1 MSNERFD
8 DEMLS
13 AIIDGEADDAT
24 VASVLA
30 DDAASQRLEDMR
42 TAVEVVAEE
51 PPPATPQRRQ
61 QSIAA
66 ALAAAK
72 SAPEVTS
79 LTAERQARR
88 PSFNPKALAIAAALL
103 LFVVVAI
110 PVIAGLRP
118 GAENLADTAEDSA
131 STELAAG
138 DAADAVADVV
148 DGDDEDEA
156 MEDEEDEATAATVPA
171 PPAEETDAA
180 ASDEDD
186 DAELDFVESELT
198 LAERLATETDPVPAS
213 NSIDG
218 INELIRFGS
227 ITPQYTI
234 DDLVEADVNPACVNG
249 DTNVQRFG
257 AAFLESF
264 AGPDELIIIE
274 FTDNMTIVLDAEDC
288 SVLGYAGRMSTAR
301 DDTPDWPRQAT
312 ETIVDFVD
320 NVKHKTTEPATK
332 VVRGVVYG
340 IAIALLGVPA
350 LIMLLVGIVHGLN
363 QVATG
368 LLGLGVWLVYLVLGV
383 IFSIV
388 GAVLWRKRV
397 A

>member
-1 MSNERFD
+1 ME
-8 DEMLS
+8 DEE
-13 AIIDGEADDAT
+13 DEAM
-24 VASVLA
+24 
-30 DDAASQRLEDMR
+30 ED
-42 TAVEVVAEE
+42 E
-51 PPPATPQRRQ
+51 
-61 QSIAA
+61 
-66 ALAAAK
+66 
-72 SAPEVTS
+72 
-79 LTAERQARR
+79 
-88 PSFNPKALAIAAALL
+88 
-103 LFVVVAI
+103 
-110 PVIAGLRP
+110 
-118 GAENLADTAEDSA
+118 
-131 STELAAG
+131 
-138 DAADAVADVV
+138 
-148 DGDDEDEA
+148 EDEA

-288 SVLGYAGRMSTAR
+288 SVLG
-301 DDTPDWPRQAT
+301 
-312 ETIVDFVD
+312 
-320 NVKHKTTEPATK
+320 
-332 VVRGVVYG
+332 
-340 IAIALLGVPA
+340 
-350 LIMLLVGIVHGLN
+350 
-363 QVATG
+363 
-368 LLGLGVWLVYLVLGV
+368 
-383 IFSIV
+383 
-388 GAVLWRKRV
+388 
-397 A
+397 

>member
-156 MEDEEDEATAATVPA
+156 MEDDEDEAMEDDEDEAMEDEQDEAMEDEQDEAMEDEEDEATAATVPA

-288 SVLGYAGRMSTAR
+288 SVLG
-301 DDTPDWPRQAT
+301 
-312 ETIVDFVD
+312 
-320 NVKHKTTEPATK
+320 
-332 VVRGVVYG
+332 
-340 IAIALLGVPA
+340 
-350 LIMLLVGIVHGLN
+350 
-363 QVATG
+363 
-368 LLGLGVWLVYLVLGV
+368 
-383 IFSIV
+383 
-388 GAVLWRKRV
+388 
-397 A
+397 